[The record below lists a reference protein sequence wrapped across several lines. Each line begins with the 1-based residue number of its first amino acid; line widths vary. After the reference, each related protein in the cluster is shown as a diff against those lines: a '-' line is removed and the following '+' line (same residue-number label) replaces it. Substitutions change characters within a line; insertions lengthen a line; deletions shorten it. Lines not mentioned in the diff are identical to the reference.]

1 MRARRQSLKGG
12 TAAAQADGRAIPVA
26 GTLRTRYPEPE
37 VATRL
42 ATLEHLYETYH
53 RQAIG
58 LAYHLLGDLGE
69 AEEVV
74 QEAFLSAW
82 RAAETYDPTRGST
95 RTWLLAMVR
104 NRAIDLL
111 RARRR
116 CTVRPFEAGFDWPD
130 ESDISVQAATNV
142 DGAKARLAL
151 ASLPAEQRRVIELA
165 YFRGL
170 SHSEIAAQLRM
181 PVGTVKGRIR
191 LALDR
196 LRVAMG
202 APRDPRPA

>member
-1 MRARRQSLKGG
+1 MRRQSLKGG
-12 TAAAQADGRAIPVA
+12 AAAPQAEGRAFSVA
-26 GTLRTRYPEPE
+26 GTQRAEYPLP
-37 VATRL
+37 AAAPRI
-42 ATLEHLYETYH
+42 AILEDLYDAYH

-58 LAYHLLGDLGE
+58 LAYQLLGHLGE

-82 RAAETYDPTRGST
+82 RVAETYDPARGST

-104 NRAIDLL
+104 NRSIDVL

-116 CTVRPFEAGFDWPD
+116 CTVRPLEAGFEWPD
-130 ESDISVQAATNV
+130 DSDVSAQAASRV
-142 DGAKARLAL
+142 DGAVVRLAL
-151 ASLPAEQRRVIELA
+151 ADLPAEQRQAIELA
-165 YFRGL
+165 YFKGL
-170 SHSEIAAQLRM
+170 SHSEIAAQLGT

-196 LRVAMG
+196 LRAALGV
-202 APRDPRPA
+202 PRDCRP